1 VRAEINVGKKSSKPL
16 TAAQLANQLELA
28 KLDPV
33 LASAALPNKKI
44 TDVAVGKTLSP
55 MGLSGGGF
63 SPMTQQIQTGSA
75 FIQQLIASTG
85 VSANQFYGVGNFTTS
100 AWDTTNNLSSYP
112 YIFWN
117 WGLAPRLL
125 APTNGYMAVTYGYNS
140 GGMPTGEGLLWCPL
154 PDTYLIYSNGSK
166 RIEDGQNYVLRFQ
179 YRFMNGT
186 GSYFRCTLNPSLGPV
201 ITNLPTTV
209 GTNWNQVTVVMT
221 NIVSYPF
228 LYWVVVHPNTAPTQP
243 VAEIDAVQFFAIPGP
258 SANGL
263 VINCSI
269 VGTNS
274 VVSLQW
280 NTYLYDPS
288 HWHLMYTPVLTGAW
302 ATVNVVPVVTDGIAE
317 LIFTNPP
324 AQNIMFYRLVHN

>member
-1 VRAEINVGKKSSKPL
+1 MRAVNVGKKSSKPL
-16 TAAQLANQLELA
+16 TAQLTNQLELA
-28 KLDPV
+28 KLEPG
-33 LASAALPNKKI
+33 LASAAKKI
-44 TDVAVGKTLSP
+44 TDVAVGKALSP

-75 FIQQLIASTG
+75 FIQQLISNTG
-85 VSANQFYGVGNFTTS
+85 VTANQFYGVGDFTTS
-100 AWDTTNNLSSYP
+100 AWNTTNNLSSYP
-112 YIFWN
+112 IFWN
-117 WGLAPRLL
+117 WELVPRLL

-154 PDTYLIYSNGSK
+154 PDTYLIYYANGNK

-209 GTNWNQVTVVMT
+209 GTNWNQVMVVMT

-263 VINCSI
+263 VINSVI

-274 VVSLQW
+274 VATLQW

-288 HWHLMYTPVLTGAW
+288 HWRLMYAPIITGAW

-317 LIFTNPP
+317 LTFTNP
-324 AQNIMFYRLVHN
+324 ASQAVMFYRLVHN